1 MLASAESAHQSSDVF
16 ASGVDSTLERE
27 LSSAGLTGFASLVK
41 HAGLIPE
48 LELRVRFG
56 SALTVFAPTNVALMR
71 ADPAL
76 LAFLKLPRNAELLR
90 DVLLYHVVARPV
102 SAFAWEGSYET
113 LQGAPIALHVDAL
126 AFQVGGTSVKQYRAL
141 TLSLTPLSPDEHLSG
156 KAADSTAAS
165 AQLSAGDTGSST
177 VVVHTVN
184 ALLLPPSV
192 DELLSLTADQ
202 SHYLRSWFC
211 NALSSHSL
219 ACAFQISAP
228 SINSPLIHT
237 MTRFALFVAM
247 LPLVL
252 LLLGSSQPAAMLASA
267 ESANGSHAFASGVDS
282 TVERELSSAGLTG
295 FSSLLKH
302 AGLMPEL
309 ELRARFGSALT
320 VFAPTNVALMRADPA
335 LLAFLKLPRN
345 AALLRDVLLYHVVA
359 RPVSAFA
366 WEGSYETMQGAPIA
380 LHVDALAFQ
389 VGGTSV
395 KQYRALT
402 LSLTPLASDER
413 ISASAGEGA
422 DSASASAAAGAS
434 AQLIDAA
441 GGSSTVVVH
450 TINALLLP
458 PSVDESL
465 SLTAGDLSIAAG
477 MGEGGRQL
485 AESSGFASASASAPS
500 ASPPSSQAR
509 DYSMV
514 CDKCAKKLS
523 KVIVPD
529 KWKEGAS
536 NTTESGGRKINE
548 NKLLSKKK
556 RYTPYASSASFKCI
570 ICKQQLH
577 QEGKYCHLCSYKKG
591 VCAMCGKQVLDTSMY
606 KQSAV

>member
-1 MLASAESAHQSSDVF
+1 MLASAESAYESSDAF

-27 LSSAGLTGFASLVK
+27 LSSAGLTGFVSLLK

-56 SALTVFAPTNVALMR
+56 SALTVFAPTNVALLR

-126 AFQVGGTSVKQYRAL
+126 AFQVGGTSVKQYRAV
-141 TLSLTPLSPDEHLSG
+141 TLSLNPLSPDERLSG
-156 KAADSTAAS
+156 KAADSAAAS
-165 AQLSAGDTGSST
+165 AQLSAGDAGSST

-192 DELLSLTADQ
+192 DDLLS
-202 SHYLRSWFC
+202 
-211 NALSSHSL
+211 
-219 ACAFQISAP
+219 
-228 SINSPLIHT
+228 
-237 MTRFALFVAM
+237 M
-247 LPLVL
+247 
-252 LLLGSSQPAAMLASA
+252 
-267 ESANGSHAFASGVDS
+267 
-282 TVERELSSAGLTG
+282 
-295 FSSLLKH
+295 
-302 AGLMPEL
+302 
-309 ELRARFGSALT
+309 
-320 VFAPTNVALMRADPA
+320 
-335 LLAFLKLPRN
+335 
-345 AALLRDVLLYHVVA
+345 
-359 RPVSAFA
+359 
-366 WEGSYETMQGAPIA
+366 
-380 LHVDALAFQ
+380 
-389 VGGTSV
+389 
-395 KQYRALT
+395 
-402 LSLTPLASDER
+402 
-413 ISASAGEGA
+413 
-422 DSASASAAAGAS
+422 
-434 AQLIDAA
+434 
-441 GGSSTVVVH
+441 
-450 TINALLLP
+450 
-458 PSVDESL
+458 
-465 SLTAGDLSIAAG
+465 TAGDLSIVGG
-477 MGEGGRQL
+477 MDEGGRQL
-485 AESSGFASASASAPS
+485 GEF
-500 ASPPSSQAR
+500 
-509 DYSMV
+509 MV
-514 CDKCAKKLS
+514 CDKCQKKLS

>member
-1 MLASAESAHQSSDVF
+1 
-16 ASGVDSTLERE
+16 
-27 LSSAGLTGFASLVK
+27 
-41 HAGLIPE
+41 
-48 LELRVRFG
+48 
-56 SALTVFAPTNVALMR
+56 
-71 ADPAL
+71 
-76 LAFLKLPRNAELLR
+76 
-90 DVLLYHVVARPV
+90 
-102 SAFAWEGSYET
+102 
-113 LQGAPIALHVDAL
+113 
-126 AFQVGGTSVKQYRAL
+126 
-141 TLSLTPLSPDEHLSG
+141 
-156 KAADSTAAS
+156 
-165 AQLSAGDTGSST
+165 
-177 VVVHTVN
+177 
-184 ALLLPPSV
+184 
-192 DELLSLTADQ
+192 
-202 SHYLRSWFC
+202 
-211 NALSSHSL
+211 
-219 ACAFQISAP
+219 
-228 SINSPLIHT
+228 
-237 MTRFALFVAM
+237 
-247 LPLVL
+247 
-252 LLLGSSQPAAMLASA
+252 MLASA

-458 PSVDESL
+458 PSVDELL
-465 SLTAGDLSIAAG
+465 SLTAG
-477 MGEGGRQL
+477 
-485 AESSGFASASASAPS
+485 
-500 ASPPSSQAR
+500 
-509 DYSMV
+509 
-514 CDKCAKKLS
+514 AKKLS